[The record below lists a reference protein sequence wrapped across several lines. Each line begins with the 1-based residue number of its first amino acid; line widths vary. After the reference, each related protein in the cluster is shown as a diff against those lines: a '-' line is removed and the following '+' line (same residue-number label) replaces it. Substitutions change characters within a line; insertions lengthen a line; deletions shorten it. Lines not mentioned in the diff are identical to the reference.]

1 MLMIKSA
8 KQLKIDFFLNS
19 YYTYPHIEFKHDF
32 GPKKYKF
39 WLCVFNKSCS
49 FLCDGVHDISSM
61 QDRMLIK

>member
-1 MLMIKSA
+1 MHHSFPKLESIFMLMIKSA

-39 WLCVFNKSCS
+39 
-49 FLCDGVHDISSM
+49 
-61 QDRMLIK
+61 